1 MTNKKELEEL
11 AAQLRQPHGIEG
23 ITVANMMNESNIGM
37 TCHSIDRLNIRDDDH
52 VLELGHGQCNHLSYL
67 LKQKNN
73 LTYWGLEISELMN
86 SEAQRMNEAYIG
98 TKQALFYLYDG
109 VNIPFLNNSFDKIF
123 TVNTIY
129 FWINPELLLVEL
141 YRVIKQN
148 GILNITFAQKSF
160 MQHLP
165 FTQFGFELYDNEKIT
180 RLIDKTP
187 FEIVNSDTQTETVKT
202 KTGEFIERDFTTVSL
217 EKTEAIL

>member
-1 MTNKKELEEL
+1 MTSRVEQEEI
-11 AAQLRQPHGIEG
+11 AAQLRQPHGAEG
-23 ITVANMMNESNIGM
+23 IAVANMMNESNISM
-37 TCHSIDRLNIRDDDH
+37 ICHSIDRLNILDEDH
-52 VLELGHGQCNHLSYL
+52 VLELGHGNCSHLPYL

-73 LTYWGLEISELMN
+73 LTYWGLEMSELMN
-86 SEAQRMNEAYIG
+86 NEAQRMNKEFIN

-109 VNIPFLNNSFDKIF
+109 VSIPFSNNSFDKVF

-129 FWINPELLLVEL
+129 FWINPELLLAEL
-141 YRVIKQN
+141 YRVMKYD

-160 MQHLP
+160 MQDLP

-187 FEIVNSDTQTETVKT
+187 FEIVNSETQTETVKT
-202 KTGEFIERDFTTVSL
+202 KTGEFIERDFTTISL
-217 EKTEAIL
+217 GKN